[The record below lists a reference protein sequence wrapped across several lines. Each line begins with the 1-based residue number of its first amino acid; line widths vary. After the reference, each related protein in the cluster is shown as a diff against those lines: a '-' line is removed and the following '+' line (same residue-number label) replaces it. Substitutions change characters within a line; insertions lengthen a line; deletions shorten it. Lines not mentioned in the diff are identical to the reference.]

1 MVVLGK
7 YLWCDILSF
16 KDFGTAKYSVKS
28 TIALFIHDPKCSVQ
42 SGNGIMR
49 ALGNNYNFKLF
60 SRNEVED
67 VFFDGVDMV
76 AVPGGFGDADSYDTL
91 FKNNAQAVRKFVR
104 QGGRYLGICMGAYWA
119 GRHYLNIL
127 DSVDAVQYI
136 RRPGTDTRRP
146 HAKYMPVTW
155 QGRPDHMY
163 WYDGCALVGDRTRFE
178 TVATYANGDAMAII
192 QNRVGLI
199 GCHPE
204 AEQFWYNDYS
214 WMRRHWSGGHRH
226 KLLEFADQLMQS

>member
-1 MVVLGK
+1 
-7 YLWCDILSF
+7 
-16 KDFGTAKYSVKS
+16 
-28 TIALFIHDPKCSVQ
+28 
-42 SGNGIMR
+42 
-49 ALGNNYNFKLF
+49 
-60 SRNEVED
+60 
-67 VFFDGVDMV
+67 MV

-91 FKNNAQAVRKFVR
+91 FKNNAQAVRRFVR

-155 QGRPDHMY
+155 QGQPDHMY

-178 TVATYANGDAMAII
+178 TVATYSNGDAMAII
-192 QNRVGLI
+192 QNRIGLI

-204 AEQFWYNDYS
+204 AEQFWYDSYS
-214 WMRRHWSGGHRH
+214 WMRRHWAGGHH
-226 KLLEFADQLMQS
+226 SVLLQFADTLMAK